1 MFESYKKIKYR
12 IVIFVQFQFHFYLNF
27 GGIVMCRVISSLNKT
42 KLIWEDRVC
51 ANEFMV

>member
-1 MFESYKKIKYR
+1 
-12 IVIFVQFQFHFYLNF
+12 
-27 GGIVMCRVISSLNKT
+27 MCRVISSLNKT